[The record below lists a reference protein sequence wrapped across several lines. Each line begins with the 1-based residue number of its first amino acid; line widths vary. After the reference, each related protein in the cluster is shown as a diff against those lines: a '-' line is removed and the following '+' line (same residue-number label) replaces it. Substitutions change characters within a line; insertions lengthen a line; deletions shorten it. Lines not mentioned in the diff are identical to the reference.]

1 MCNKKKASLSDES
14 LNDTEKQNAA
24 YHFDE
29 LKDCEKIFDWSIKT
43 INGTPKD
50 IMEGQVLIF
59 CAGTAWGLLLTFLT
73 WWKSQ
78 IHVPELMAGAIFLYC
93 NVFFYILIFRQKTI
107 FNYSVTSQ
115 KALLEYYDYY
125 PSFAGPL
132 FKGIAIFTILLFLG
146 VALVTGSLLFLIG
159 PAAISIG
166 AARSLLNWENK
177 IHHRETRPWDTH
189 NFVTIDR
196 KRSII
201 VIHCTDITTGFVAH
215 LPNKDLFEQYLQ
227 FLHSVLPPTAEF
239 MEKDW
244 EW

>member
-1 MCNKKKASLSDES
+1 MTHIAASSTKQNETFS
-14 LNDTEKQNAA
+14 NDTAVM
-24 YHFDE
+24 
-29 LKDCEKIFDWSIKT
+29 IWSIKT
-43 INGTPKD
+43 IECSPK
-50 IMEGQVLIF
+50 ELKKAYLAVV
-59 CAGTAWGLLLTFLT
+59 TACLL
-73 WWKSQ
+73 
-78 IHVPELMAGAIFLYC
+78 PFLYC
-93 NVFFYILIFRQKTI
+93 LWLLWDDLPEALGMLIAFGCAPVVFGTYLIVFAVRQKAM
-107 FNYSVTSQ
+107 FNYHITLHGGSV
-115 KALLEYYDYY
+115 EYYDYY
-125 PSFAGPL
+125 PNFAGPF

-146 VALVTGSLLFLIG
+146 VALVTGSLLFLVG

-201 VIHCTDITTGFVAH
+201 VIHCTDITTGFFARF
-215 LPNKDLFEQYLQ
+215 PNKDLFEQYLQ

>member
-1 MCNKKKASLSDES
+1 MLNEKKASLSDES

-43 INGTPKD
+43 ISGTPKD

-59 CAGTAWGLLLTFLT
+59 CAGTAWGLLLAFLT

-159 PAAISIG
+159 PAAISLG

-177 IHHRETRPWDTH
+177 INNEQSLPWNEY
-189 NFVTIDR
+189 NFVTVDR
-196 KRSII
+196 KRSMII
-201 VIHCTDITTGFVAH
+201 THRTDLTVGFEFRF
-215 LPNKDLFEQYLQ
+215 PDKELFEQFLK
-227 FLHSVLPPTAEF
+227 FLHSVLPSTAEF